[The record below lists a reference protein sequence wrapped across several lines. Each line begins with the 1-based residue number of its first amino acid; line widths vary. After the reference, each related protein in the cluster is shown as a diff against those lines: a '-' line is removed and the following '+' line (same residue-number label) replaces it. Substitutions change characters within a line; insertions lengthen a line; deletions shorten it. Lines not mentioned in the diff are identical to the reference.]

1 MINERTQIIIRLVST
16 HLILIPVLILISLFI
31 NRDAYLLLSIS
42 QSLIVILFLTGY
54 WEFFGLLFRAIYS
67 ISMEF
72 MLVFVTGWK
81 IFTKINS
88 DRNLVL
94 IAILIIIQV
103 YLLIEL
109 IKMFVVIFRNENNNF
124 EIRFP
129 FQQGKYIITGGGNS
143 KVSRMMNSHFYSPIH
158 KKNKTNYSMLFATDI
173 VRIDSTR
180 RRFLPAHNEDYS
192 IFGEEVFS
200 PMRGIIVKTENN
212 IDEWKGL
219 GASIQFNKKNLFK
232 NRIIDVT

>member
-129 FQQGKYIITGGGNS
+129 FQQCKYIITGGGNS

-219 GASIQFNKKNLFK
+219 GVSIQFNKKNLFK